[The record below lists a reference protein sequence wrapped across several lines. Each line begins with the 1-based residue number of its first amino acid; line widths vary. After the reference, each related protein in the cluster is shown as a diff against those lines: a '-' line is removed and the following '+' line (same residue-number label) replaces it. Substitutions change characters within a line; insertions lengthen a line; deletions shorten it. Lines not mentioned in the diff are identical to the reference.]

1 MGRSVVQIHR
11 AAPLLQ
17 RSGDH
22 MAIVVTDASS
32 PNGQVR
38 VTDTATGEST
48 TVPQQKA
55 AIADAVDKLKGA
67 K

>member
-1 MGRSVVQIHR
+1 
-11 AAPLLQ
+11 
-17 RSGDH
+17 